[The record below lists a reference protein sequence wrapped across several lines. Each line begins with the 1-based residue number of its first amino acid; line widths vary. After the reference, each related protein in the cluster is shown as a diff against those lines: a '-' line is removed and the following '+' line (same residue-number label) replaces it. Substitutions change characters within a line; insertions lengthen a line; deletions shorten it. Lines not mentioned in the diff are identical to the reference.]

1 MSYPSVSEHKPDLLY
16 IEDALDALQGEDISS
31 NISLFRFA
39 WIRNQNIL
47 ISVRKKSAYALP
59 FLYLTL

>member
-31 NISLFRFA
+31 NIGLFRFA

-47 ISVRKKSAYALP
+47 ISAYALP
-59 FLYLTL
+59 FLYLIL